1 MMVEFYNQIPIHRL
15 RDDVV
20 PVGTKRLQGLGDAV
34 VDGSPGIPA
43 HNVGVGDV
51 DGEGDGHF
59 RLQQGNSVR
68 ASIEKMIFEGEGLDR

>member
-15 RDDVV
+15 RDDVI
-20 PVGTKRLQGLGDAV
+20 PIRPERLQGLGDRV
-34 VDGSPGIPA
+34 IDGSSGVPA

-59 RLQQGNSVR
+59 RLQQGISVR